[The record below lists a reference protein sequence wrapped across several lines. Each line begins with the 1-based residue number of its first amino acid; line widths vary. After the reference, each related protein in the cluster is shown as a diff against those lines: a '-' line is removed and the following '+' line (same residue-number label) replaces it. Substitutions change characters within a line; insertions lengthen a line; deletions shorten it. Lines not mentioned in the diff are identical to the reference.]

1 MKMQKWVALGVA
13 TSVSLIAAA
22 GCNDPV
28 PPSAQGA
35 VQLVVG
41 PVPGGEVDPK
51 ENCTIPQTL
60 FKLGEVT
67 GSGRTS
73 VTDGND
79 GYDVSCTVTPSGG
92 GFRINATI
100 SKGADQFG
108 VSGFVQAGEVTQ
120 GDVSVNLDAASTQLG
135 GTEKCDIA
143 IVAGPDTP
151 QLAVGEGRVWAQVSC
166 KRLTPTGDATN
177 HYCQA
182 KGVFVFE
189 NCNE

>member
-1 MKMQKWVALGVA
+1 MKMQKWMALGVA

-35 VQLVVG
+35 VQVVVG
-41 PVPGGEVDPK
+41 PVPGGEIDPQ

-73 VTDGND
+73 VTDGTD
-79 GYDVSCTVTPSGG
+79 GYAVSCTVSPSGA
-92 GFRINATI
+92 GFRISAQL
-100 SKGADQFG
+100 SKGADQFS

-120 GDVSVNLDAASTQLG
+120 GDVSMNLDAASTQLG
-135 GTEKCDIA
+135 GSEKCDIA
-143 IVAGPDTP
+143 VIASTETP
-151 QLAVGEGRVWAQVSC
+151 QLGVGEGRVWAQITC
-166 KRLTPTGDATN
+166 TRLSPIGFSSN

>member
-1 MKMQKWVALGVA
+1 MKMQKWLALGVA

-35 VQLVVG
+35 VQVLVG

-51 ENCTIPQTL
+51 ENCTIAPTL
-60 FKLGEVT
+60 LKLGEVT
-67 GSGRTS
+67 GSARTS
-73 VTDGND
+73 VTDGSD
-79 GYDVSCTVTPSGG
+79 GYNVQCTVSPNGG
-92 GFRINATI
+92 GFRINAQI
-100 SKGADQFG
+100 SKGQDQFS
-108 VSGFVQAGEVTQ
+108 VSGFVQAGETTQ
-120 GDVSVNLDAASTQLG
+120 GDVSINLDAASTQLG

-143 IVAGPDTP
+143 IVASADTP
-151 QLAVGEGRVWAQVSC
+151 QLGVGEGRVWAQITC
-166 KRLTPTGDATN
+166 GRLTPLGFSSP